1 MYGNV
6 KFLPMI
12 AATMMISCPAPAYHA
27 LPYASATVSG
37 TQEKTL
43 IHKLRPGHYTI
54 CVEWSTYDLQL
65 TYDAH
70 STDIKAGDC
79 VAVEASK
86 ISIKGKSEGEF
97 SRAIIYDHTYRHHD
111 RPGMPY

>member
-6 KFLPMI
+6 KFLAVI
-12 AATMMISCPAPAYHA
+12 AATMMVSCPAPAYDA

-37 TQEKTL
+37 TQEKIL
-43 IHKLRPGHYTI
+43 IHKQRPGHYTV
-54 CVEWSTYDLQL
+54 CVEWSTYDLQV

-79 VAVEASK
+79 VAVEASR
-86 ISIKGKSEGEF
+86 ISIKGKSEDEF
-97 SRAIIYDHTYRHHD
+97 SRAVVYDHTYRHHD

>member
-6 KFLPMI
+6 KFLAVI
-12 AATMMISCPAPAYHA
+12 AATMMGCGPALAYHGV
-27 LPYASATVSG
+27 PYASTTVSG

-43 IHKLRPGHYTI
+43 IHKLRPGHYTV
-54 CVEWSTYDLQL
+54 CVEWSTYNLQL

-97 SRAIIYDHTYRHHD
+97 SRVIIDDHTYRHHD